1 MNKKVVCKIK
11 EITAFA
17 ILAVLAGLMLSL
29 GCMSYLYITSY
40 GSSVWLKIAGSL
52 AFTIGLLFIVF
63 FGFKLFTGLNVDLIH
78 TNWREWYKLP
88 VCFIFD
94 SVGLWL
100 GALIAFK
107 TPIGP
112 AIMEKAHYVADAKLS
127 ANLGGV
133 FLSAIMCGILITIA
147 ILGYRKFIDHPSAAI
162 TAVII
167 PISIFVLLGFEH
179 SVANQMYFAL
189 SALGGFGFPAM
200 IILHT
205 FIVMIGNII
214 GGMLVPALISAKEKL
229 ENASKKYDSNI
240 SGDSAP
246 VLEDFFSVGEC
257 GECGEGADEE
267 GIVISLVEDDET
279 DEDEDGISVTFTS
292 VE

>member
-1 MNKKVVCKIK
+1 MNIKVVSKAK
-11 EITAFA
+11 EVAAFA
-17 ILAVLAGLMLSL
+17 VLAFLAGLMLSL

-40 GSSVWLKIAGSL
+40 DPSSMILKLAGSL

-78 TNWREWYKLP
+78 TNWRQWYKLP
-88 VCFIFD
+88 LCFICD
-94 SVGLWL
+94 SIGLWL
-100 GALIAFK
+100 GALLAFK
-107 TPIGP
+107 TSIGH
-112 AIMEKAHYVADAKLS
+112 AIMERAAVVSEAKLS

-133 FLSAIMCGILITIA
+133 FLSAILCGILITIA

-167 PISIFVLLGFEH
+167 PISLFVLLGFEH

-189 SALGGFGFPAM
+189 TALNGGGFPAM

-214 GGMLVPALISAKEKL
+214 GGMLVPALITLKEKL
-229 ENASKKYDSNI
+229 EDSASKYDSNI
-240 SGDSAP
+240 SSDPAP
-246 VLEDFFSVGEC
+246 VLEDFFSVGEDDS
-257 GECGEGADEE
+257 AANDKN
-267 GIVISLVEDDET
+267 IVISLSG
-279 DEDEDGISVTFTS
+279 DEDEAEDDSIAVTFTN